1 MKLRCHH
8 DFSKRD
14 WRNRRMKAD
23 QLNPASCG
31 VLAIDRNPNKARR
44 LALPLIRCLLI
55 GCCAISPNVRA
66 QGAYALSH
74 GTVGHILPN
83 ERGRDLFG

>member
-31 VLAIDRNPNKARR
+31 VLAIDRNPNK
-44 LALPLIRCLLI
+44 LA
-55 GCCAISPNVRA
+55 A
-66 QGAYALSH
+66 
-74 GTVGHILPN
+74 
-83 ERGRDLFG
+83 